1 MWIFWE
7 SLNLCSASRAYATTP
22 ASSPCGCAW
31 ASPISRSV
39 SYWNDTA
46 DAIIILANAN
56 STHSKLP
63 TLHSATFYPIFQDP
77 FPRTKYASFEQNAY
91 HQVIAKVFGRIM
103 RFGLRGQLFKL
114 WKEDDQSWRFPDRWD
129 SRRGCQK
136 WQLKYL
142 LACTRKWDRSIRWD
156 AQIHSLTQKQ
166 TAFEGGNLKQMKPTS
181 AESHRQSLSLM
192 VLYPFLVFLNLLR
205 NRSRWSKTQEWA
217 TWSLQ
222 CRSWKKGMLITH
234 IERFDLRVKT
244 LHFECARWIRVFY
257 ESGNNLR
264 ILAWSS
270 EWGRDVPAWSKF
282 CLSAATRKGPS
293 ASSSDA
299 YWWHRW
305 V

>member
-1 MWIFWE
+1 
-7 SLNLCSASRAYATTP
+7 
-22 ASSPCGCAW
+22 
-31 ASPISRSV
+31 
-39 SYWNDTA
+39 
-46 DAIIILANAN
+46 
-56 STHSKLP
+56 
-63 TLHSATFYPIFQDP
+63 
-77 FPRTKYASFEQNAY
+77 
-91 HQVIAKVFGRIM
+91 
-103 RFGLRGQLFKL
+103 
-114 WKEDDQSWRFPDRWD
+114 
-129 SRRGCQK
+129 
-136 WQLKYL
+136 
-142 LACTRKWDRSIRWD
+142 
-156 AQIHSLTQKQ
+156 
-166 TAFEGGNLKQMKPTS
+166 MKPTW

-222 CRSWKKGMLITH
+222 CRSWKKGMLITY

-270 EWGRDVPAWSKF
+270 ECGRDVPAWSKF

-305 V
+305 VSTGLWTFRWIASRTIHRSCAKSRGRQGTVRGRCGSGWPAR